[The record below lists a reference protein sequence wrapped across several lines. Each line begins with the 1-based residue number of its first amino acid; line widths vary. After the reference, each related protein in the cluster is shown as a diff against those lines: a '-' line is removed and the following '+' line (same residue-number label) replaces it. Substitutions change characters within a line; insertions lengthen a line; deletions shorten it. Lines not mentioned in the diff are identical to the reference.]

1 MSDLQS
7 SAVAGCQDLV
17 SRLLNPTVA
26 QRIRMR
32 ELMSHPWLNEE
43 YIPLQA
49 WGLKAKIRPDDIQQT
64 PVDFMVFYLHLQEAD
79 IRDAVINCKPNSM
92 TGTYY
97 LLCERLNKGIPLPDE
112 NVMAQGQRK
121 DVVDEM
127 KRHHHAQPAAKQNGE
142 VPTKALTQDAGQT
155 PRFPAI
161 SHRESSRHRHSSRIH
176 NVPLSAKKRSHS
188 HEVLSSLQQG
198 LNAVRLDHDNKEN
211 NQLIL
216 QDLDHII
223 KDLGGETDSNAT
235 QTPRDAYSDCLK
247 ILGTNGT
254 SGRKSRSRPP
264 NRGILK
270 REKAT
275 SLPDSL
281 NNMPEQK
288 TLFNQRSDM
297 ESPGSNKSVRF
308 QSSAVLNR
316 KGSDASSQVSSVS
329 GRHSTERRSMGAHSH
344 HYNARLQAE
353 MEALNRLEPLDRTSS
368 LQCLPVHRQD
378 SVSSVDRQSLASTQ
392 VSGTSGYISKKR
404 EYSSVQDVR
413 ANSRDPHHSYGVE
426 RSYSRSS
433 HGRTP
438 RERTSSGERS
448 AQSRVTD
455 RTTPERTYD
464 KPLASSRS
472 RHRSDRETVSSEQ
485 KVYDHHEDN
494 HGAVNHTNHTTH
506 ANQTSHANHTP
517 HTSHQD
523 RTTVIMDLKRAER
536 GYEVTANQPMGSRSS
551 TMPDLRPGTQ
561 VGVKKVGTIGGDR
574 SKMEASGGRR
584 SRRRDSRASDRGKEY
599 EFIPQQG
606 VFYPSILHT
615 PIHRVPIPHDYI
627 G

>member
-1 MSDLQS
+1 
-7 SAVAGCQDLV
+7 
-17 SRLLNPTVA
+17 
-26 QRIRMR
+26 MR
-32 ELMSHPWLNEE
+32 ELMTHPWLNDE

-49 WGLKAKIRPDDIQQT
+49 WGLKAKIRQDDIQQT
-64 PVDFMVFYLHLQEAD
+64 AVDFMVYYLHLQEPD

-97 LLCERLNKGIPLPDE
+97 LLCERLQKGIPLPDD
-112 NVMAQGQRK
+112 NVMGQGQRK

-127 KRHHHAQPAAKQNGE
+127 KRHHHVAAQKPNG
-142 VPTKALTQDAGQT
+142 VVDTSKALTQDAGQT

-161 SHRESSRHRHSSRIH
+161 SHRESSRHRHSSRYN

-198 LNAVRLDHDNKEN
+198 LNAVRLDQDNKEN

-223 KDLGGETDSNAT
+223 KDLGGETDSNAG

-247 ILGTNGT
+247 ILGT
-254 SGRKSRSRPP
+254 SGASGKKSRSRPP

-288 TLFNQRSDM
+288 SLFNQRAEM

-308 QSSAVLNR
+308 QSSAVLHR
-316 KGSDASSQVSSVS
+316 KASDASSHVSSVS
-329 GRHSTERRSMGAHSH
+329 GRHSTDRRSMGAHSH

-378 SVSSVDRQSLASTQ
+378 SVNSVDRQSLTGTSVT
-392 VSGTSGYISKKR
+392 SGTSGYISKKR

-413 ANSRDPHHSYGVE
+413 SNSRDHPSHSSYE
-426 RSYSRSS
+426 RPLDRSYSNRSS

-448 AQSRVTD
+448 VQSRHSD
-455 RTTPERTYD
+455 KHERSTPERSATD
-464 KPLASSRS
+464 KPHTSRS
-472 RHRSDRETVSSEQ
+472 RHRSERDSTSSEHRVQ
-485 KVYDHHEDN
+485 ENHQGEVKHAAED
-494 HGAVNHTNHTTH
+494 
-506 ANQTSHANHTP
+506 
-517 HTSHQD
+517 
-523 RTTVIMDLKRAER
+523 RTVIMDLKRAER
-536 GYEVTANQPMGSRSS
+536 GYEVTASQPMGSRSS

-561 VGVKKVGTIGGDR
+561 GRKVGSIGGDR
-574 SKMEASGGRR
+574 SKMEAHGGRR
-584 SRRRDSRASDRGKEY
+584 SRRRESRASDK
-599 EFIPQQG
+599 G
-606 VFYPSILHT
+606 VYHINKL
-615 PIHRVPIPHDYI
+615 VYVVNKMN
-627 G
+627 GV